1 MTSHGAV
8 IDEFDWDTFDIY
20 TIYIA
25 LKKLYESGIDYSDDV
40 SDLHYKSGTLA
51 LFFYQLIL
59 KLKEDVE
66 RHNKE
71 IEELK

>member
-1 MTSHGAV
+1 MDSHGAV
-8 IDEFDWDTFDIY
+8 VDQWDWDTYDIY

-25 LKKLYESGIDYSDDV
+25 LKKLYESGVDYADDINN
-40 SDLHYKSGTLA
+40 LHYKSGNLA

-59 KLKEDVE
+59 KINEDTE
-66 RHNKE
+66 IQKKE